1 MAASCAPTSLRAR
14 PSSSA
19 ASSTLQNRFSWVL
32 VQKPASTPSLVR
44 EFRELAARTLN
55 VNAAETAVLVRGVD
69 GSMQDVTNDVQ
80 FDETTART
88 IFEGV
93 EGEGLQ
99 NEEGTLDL
107 VQVRV
112 DPKRQQYY
120 QALQSILEVY
130 GASAVDEDEIADEKD
145 AAREEGTLTPA
156 EWVRNLVEKADKDV
170 KRDTAIM
177 SIASEIAPGME
188 ADLLEEDIRK
198 KLWAEWTAEYD
209 AGDGDEGGDAEE
221 DGDEMSEEDDAHR
234 QLEALE
240 EAREGDEVDMR
251 MCDEGAPADVGDG
264 CYGYLQKYGLF
275 EQVAEH
281 GHGVVL
287 NLRED
292 PDSDSGQISSGT
304 KVAKFLKAVE
314 ESGATE
320 DVFHRSHFRMFA
332 PALRANKDIVESGVR
347 TNVHNFGKASD
358 ELRLDAD
365 FICDRLLPAAGAQ
378 VYQNVLPELAH
389 SPAFATR
396 FLLRADAMY
405 GSLEKEVA
413 AAAAAEDGEETPD
426 APAGLLHKAERFKMR
441 FEFGAALCLGDGA
454 GLLINVLDRN
464 NKEHRK
470 LVHFAMERGLE
481 KKRLGLRW
489 QYVER
494 AKEGAKAGTSSSDKS
509 EDDEDIDWVGEVDED
524 VLHDLQK
531 MAAVDKLHRIYRTQ
545 GLVLLPSTTADD
557 VQEQFGVWKELSQAR
572 WKFDALL
579 KILEGRGLRGERPE
593 ELEDDAS
600 KSCGSRLSG
609 GCSAP

>member
-93 EGEGLQ
+93 EGEGQ
-99 NEEGTLDL
+99 DEEGTLDL

-120 QALQSILEVY
+120 QALRSILEVY

-281 GHGVVL
+281 GHSVVL
-287 NLRED
+287 NLLEG
-292 PDSDSGQISSGT
+292 PDSDSGQMSIGT

-314 ESGATE
+314 DSGNTE
-320 DVFHRSHFRMFA
+320 YVFHHFHFRMFA

-405 GSLEKEVA
+405 ESREKEVA

-426 APAGLLHKAERFKMR
+426 APAEFLHKAERLNRR
-441 FEFGAALCLGDGA
+441 FGFGEALYLSR
-454 GLLINVLDRN
+454 LLKIGVLDRN

-470 LVHFAMERGLE
+470 LVHFAMERGL
-481 KKRLGLRW
+481 KKKSLGLRW

-494 AKEGAKAGTSSSDKS
+494 SRAGVKAETISSDES
-509 EDDEDIDWVGEVDED
+509 EDDEDHDWVGEVDED

-545 GLVLLPSTTADD
+545 GLVLLPSTAADD

-593 ELEDDAS
+593 ELEDHAS
-600 KSCGSRLSG
+600 RSCGVRLSG